1 MKSNVV
7 EFITENTIFPNGME
21 SKAIKFLQYLD
32 CEKDD
37 FYYPLTKIKKITEL
51 DTESS
56 LALARFFC
64 GSNVSLLEPQ
74 YVYVTHDDEVISIS
88 KNDFNKGIRCSA
100 DSFVTEDSH
109 DLEHF
114 DKRRLKF
121 YFVRKVEAEYEEFE
135 W

>member
-88 KNDFNKGIRCSA
+88 KTTSTKVSDAQLIVLSLRIRTIWSISIR
-100 DSFVTEDSH
+100 DD
-109 DLEHF
+109 
-114 DKRRLKF
+114 
-121 YFVRKVEAEYEEFE
+121 
-135 W
+135 

>member
-1 MKSNVV
+1 MKPNVV
-7 EFITENTIFPNGME
+7 EFITEKAIFPNGME
-21 SKAIKFLQYLD
+21 SKAIKFLQHLN

-88 KNDFNKGIRCSA
+88 KNDFNKVSDVQVIGLLPRIRTTWIISIRN
-100 DSFVTEDSH
+100 D
-109 DLEHF
+109 
-114 DKRRLKF
+114 
-121 YFVRKVEAEYEEFE
+121 
-135 W
+135 